1 MKHLLMLHVAAAALW
16 LVTAPVT
23 AQISVTD
30 DTGQSVTL
38 ARPAKRIVSLAPHAT
53 EMLFAIG
60 AGERIVGTVSFS
72 DYPDAAKKIPRIGN
86 DKSIDVERIL
96 ALSPDLVVAWSS
108 GNAEKQI
115 EKLRDLG
122 VPVYVTE
129 PRAILD
135 VATALDKL
143 GALCGTAAQAEAA
156 ADALRRRLRD
166 LEATYA
172 QRRPVRVFYQVWD
185 RPLMTI
191 NGRQVISDAM
201 RICGA
206 INVFSALPSLASG
219 VDVEA
224 VLAADPEMIVTSG
237 SSLDEWKKWPQLA
250 AVRRQNL
257 VVLPGDL
264 LNRMGPR
271 IVLGTERLCGAV
283 DAARINR

>member
-1 MKHLLMLHVAAAALW
+1 MRCPLTLQVVATALW
-16 LVTAPVT
+16 LAASPVA

-30 DTGQSVTL
+30 DTGERVTL
-38 ARPAKRIVSLAPHAT
+38 VRSANRIVSLAPHAT

-60 AGERIVGTVSFS
+60 AGERIVGTISFS
-72 DYPDAAKKIPRIGN
+72 DYPEAAKKIPRLGN
-86 DKSIDVERIL
+86 DKSVDVERVL
-96 ALSPDLVVAWSS
+96 ALSPDLVVAWHS
-108 GNAEKQI
+108 GNAEQQI
-115 EKLRDLG
+115 RKLRELG

-143 GALCGTAAQAEAA
+143 GALCGTAPQAEAA
-156 ADALRRRLRD
+156 AGDLRRRLRD
-166 LEATYA
+166 VESTYA
-172 QRRPVRVFYQVWD
+172 QRAPVRVFYQVWD

-191 NGRQVISDAM
+191 NGRQVISDAL

-206 INVFSALPSLASG
+206 SNVFSALPSLASS

-224 VLAADPEMIVTSG
+224 VLAADPEMIVTSD
-237 SSLDEWKKWPQLA
+237 SSLEEWKTWPHLT

-271 IVLGTERLCGAV
+271 IVLGTERLCVAV
-283 DAARINR
+283 DAARTKR